1 MAIDQIERTLVLIKP
16 DGVARNLTG
25 TVISRIEAK
34 GLRVVALQMQTL
46 SASIAEQHYGEHK
59 GKPFYESLVEFITSG
74 PLVALVV
81 EGVNAISALRQ
92 LAGAT
97 DPISAN
103 PGSIRGDFAVSVGAN
118 IIHASDSQTA
128 AQREVELFFP
138 SK

>member
-1 MAIDQIERTLVLIKP
+1 MAQEQIERTLVLIKP

-34 GLRVVALQMQTL
+34 GLKVVALQMQSL
-46 SASIAEQHYGEHK
+46 SAGLAEEHYGEHR
-59 GKPFYESLVEFITSG
+59 GKPFFESLVEFITSG
-74 PLVALVV
+74 PLVALVA
-81 EGVNAISALRQ
+81 EGVNAIAALRQ

-97 DPISAN
+97 DPINAA

-118 IIHASDSQTA
+118 IIHASDSIKS

-138 SK
+138 SR